1 MTPSGNIIKVTC
13 KEPSVT
19 EELTPTEILELE
31 LPPGISVLI
40 VGPPGSG
47 KTILAQQLVY
57 RALRKGKS
65 AIVMASKSQ
74 INALRLQE
82 KIFGWDVSLDLSEG
96 RLGLME
102 IENVGDPAE
111 LNIGLAQII
120 QEVTPPLALV
130 VVDSLTVLMV
140 AMEERNIMKFTEGL
154 ARKLQDHRVSSLL
167 LATPTKETEDF
178 LTKMKSLVS
187 SVIEIRL
194 TEIGTIRRYMRIFK
208 FLDRKHST
216 LWYPFEIT
224 NEGIRFAASAVKTP
238 DTFLFD
244 LDGTLVT
251 MELDFVSIRK
261 EVDDI
266 LVRWGYPGEL
276 LDEVKSTLEIIQDAV
291 FYLKT
296 HNQDGEGLKKE
307 AETYLEQV
315 EMEAA
320 SRAQPIQGART
331 VLQILKKKKRKVGII
346 TRNHREVACRVLKRC
361 NLEQYVDLL
370 LARDD
375 VERVKPHPDHV
386 LEAIKRLGSEPEK
399 TVVLGDHHYEIEAG
413 NEAGCFTIGVL
424 TGSGTRKTLKD
435 ADLILNSV
443 EDLREVFRTVGR

>member
-1 MTPSGNIIKVTC
+1 M
-13 KEPSVT
+13 VT
-19 EELTPTEILELE
+19 EELTPSEILELE

-57 RALRKGKS
+57 RGLKRGKS

-74 INALRLQE
+74 INALRSQE
-82 KIFGWDVSLDLSEG
+82 KLFGWDVSSYLEAG
-96 RLGLME
+96 NLGLME
-102 IENVGDPAE
+102 IENVGDPSE

-120 QEVTPPLALV
+120 QDVTPPLVLV

-154 ARKLQDHRVSSLL
+154 ARKLQDHNVSSLL

-208 FLDRKHST
+208 FLDRRHST

-224 NEGIRFAASAVKTP
+224 SEGIRFAASAVKTP

-251 MELDFVSIRK
+251 MELDFIKIRK
-261 EVDDI
+261 EVDQI
-266 LVRWGYPGEL
+266 LVKWKYPHEL
-276 LDEVKSTLEIIQDAV
+276 LDETRSTLEAIREAV

-296 HNQDGEGLKKE
+296 HSQDGEGLRKE

-315 EMEAA
+315 EMDAA
-320 SRAQPIQGART
+320 SRAQPIEGAKT
-331 VLQILKKKKRKVGII
+331 VLQILKKKRKKVGII
-346 TRNHREVACRVLKRC
+346 TRNHRAVALKVLKRC
-361 NLEQYVDLL
+361 GLEQYVDLL

-386 LEAIKRLGSEPEK
+386 LEAIKKLGSVPEK

-443 EDLREVFRTVGR
+443 EDLKEVFRTVGR

>member
-1 MTPSGNIIKVTC
+1 M
-13 KEPSVT
+13 T
-19 EELTPTEILELE
+19 EELAPTEILELE
-31 LPPGISVLI
+31 LPPGISILI

-47 KTILAQQLVY
+47 KTILAQQLVH
-57 RALRKGKS
+57 RALERGKS
-65 AIVMASKSQ
+65 AIIMASKSQ
-74 INALRLQE
+74 VNALRSQE
-82 KIFGWDVSLDLSEG
+82 KLFGWDVSQYLSDG

-102 IENVGDPAE
+102 IENVGDPSE

-120 QEVTPPLALV
+120 QEVTPSLALV

-154 ARKLQDHRVSSLL
+154 ARKLQDHSVSSLL

-194 TEIGTIRRYMRIFK
+194 TEIGTIHRYMRIFK

-224 NEGIRFAASAVKTP
+224 SGGIMFAASAVKTP

-251 MELDFVSIRK
+251 MELDFVKIRK
-261 EVDDI
+261 EVDRI
-266 LVRWGYPGEL
+266 LVRWGYPPEL
-276 LDEVKSTLEIIQDAV
+276 LEETRSTLETIREAV
-291 FYLKT
+291 SYLDS
-296 HNQDGEGLKKE
+296 HSQDGEGLKKE

-320 SRAQPIQGART
+320 SRAQLIEGAKT
-331 VLQILKKKKRKVGII
+331 VLQILKKKKKKIGII
-346 TRNHREVACRVLKRC
+346 TRNHRAVALKVLKRC
-361 NLEQYVDLL
+361 GLEQFVDLL

-375 VERVKPHPDHV
+375 VERVKPHPDHM
-386 LEAIKRLGSEPEK
+386 LEAVRRLGSEPEK

-443 EDLREVFRTVGR
+443 EDLKEVFRTVGR